1 MKRAPRTTAQLAGLA
16 CSLLVLV
23 VVTPIWWTAA
33 TTSAVAQEAEG
44 KISKEQASQNALQ
57 AVPGKVTDL
66 SVERKGGK
74 NIYVVEIIAEKDGG
88 ETDVLVDMDS
98 GKVLGVE
105 R

>member
-33 TTSAVAQEAEG
+33 TSAVAQEAEG